1 MIARPSAGVD
11 TARAIAADVRAGR
24 RSAQAIAT
32 CTLDRIAAR
41 DGLNATTRLLRQRA
55 LADAARVDAVVAAGG
70 DPGPLAGVPFAVK
83 DLFDVAEETTTAG
96 ARQRATAPAATRD
109 AEVVARLCA
118 AGAVL
123 VATTNM
129 DEFAYGFSTENSH
142 YGTTRNPH
150 DPERL
155 AGGSSGGSAAL
166 VGAGLV
172 PLALGSDT
180 NGSIRVPASLCGIYG
195 LRPGFGTVS
204 VEGVYPFVE
213 RLDTVGGFARSPE
226 DLAIAHAVMHGEALA
241 PAGQA
246 SRVAVLGGWFAGRA
260 DATVL
265 AGIDRIAAWLNAG
278 PPVMLPS
285 AAAARSA
292 GFVLT
297 GAEGGH
303 RHLAALRRDA
313 MAFEPATRDRLIAGA
328 LQPVA
333 AVREAEAVA
342 ERFTAELL
350 AALTEHD
357 LLLAPSTPTSAPRIG
372 ATTIVID
379 GEALSARADLGLH
392 TQPLSL
398 AGVPIL
404 SVPLSLPEGTMPIG
418 VQLIAAPGREALLF
432 EIASALVAAGLVAC
446 TPAPALADAA

>member
-1 MIARPSAGVD
+1 MTFAAQPA
-11 TARAIAADVRAGR
+11 TALAIAADVRAGR
-24 RSAQAIAT
+24 RSARAIAVE
-32 CTLDRIAAR
+32 TLDRIAAQ
-41 DGLNATTRLLRQRA
+41 GMLNAATRLLRDHA
-55 LADAARVDAVVAAGG
+55 LADAGRVDAVVAAGG

-83 DLFDVAEETTTAG
+83 DLFDIAGEPTTAG
-96 ARQRATAPAATRD
+96 ARQNVSAPAATHD
-109 AEVVARLCA
+109 AEVVARLREG
-118 AGAVL
+118 GAVL

-129 DEFAYGFSTENSH
+129 DEFAYGFSTENTH
-142 YGTTRNPH
+142 FGTTRNPH
-150 DPERL
+150 DPDRL

-195 LRPGFGTVS
+195 LRPTFGALS
-204 VEGVYPFVE
+204 VEGAYPFVE
-213 RLDTVGGFARSPE
+213 RLDTVGCFARSPE
-226 DLAIAHAVMHGEALA
+226 DLALVYRVMGGDLSPPPGDA
-241 PAGQA
+241 PL
-246 SRVAVLGGWFAGRA
+246 RVAALGGWFARQA
-260 DATVL
+260 DPVVL
-265 AGIDRIAAWLNAG
+265 AGIARIAAHLRAG
-278 PPVMLPS
+278 PPVELPS

-292 GFVLT
+292 GFMLT

-313 MAFEPATRDRLIAGA
+313 MAFEPVTRDRLIAGA

-333 AVREAEAVA
+333 AVRDAEVVA
-342 ERFTAELL
+342 QRFIDEVGQAL
-350 AALTEHD
+350 ATHD
-357 LLLAPSTPTSAPRIG
+357 LLLAPATPMSAPRTD

-379 GEALSARADLGLH
+379 GQTLSARADLGLH

-404 SVPLSLPEGTMPIG
+404 SVPLSQPEGAMPSG

-432 EIASALVAAGLVAC
+432 DKAAALVAAGLVAC
-446 TPAPALADAA
+446 TPARGQRVAA

>member
-1 MIARPSAGVD
+1 MMD
-11 TARAIAADVRAGR
+11 TALAVAADVRARR
-24 RSAQAIAT
+24 RSARAVAVE
-32 CTLDRIAAR
+32 TLDRIAAQ
-41 DGLNATTRLLRQRA
+41 GVLNAATRLLRDHA
-55 LADAARVDAVVAAGG
+55 LADAERVDAVVAAGG

-83 DLFDVAEETTTAG
+83 DLFDIAGETTTAG
-96 ARQRATAPAATRD
+96 ARQRADAPAATGD
-109 AEVVARLCA
+109 AEVVARLRA

-129 DEFAYGFSTENSH
+129 DEFAYGFSTENAH

-195 LRPGFGTVS
+195 LRPTFGALS

-213 RLDTVGGFARSPE
+213 RLDTVGCFARSPE
-226 DLAIAHAVMHGEALA
+226 DLAVAHQVMGGVLS
-241 PAGQA
+241 PVAGPL
-246 SRVAVLGGWFAGRA
+246 RVAALGGWFAGLA
-260 DATVL
+260 DPVVL
-265 AGIDRIAAWLNAG
+265 AGIARIAEHLGAG
-278 PPVMLPS
+278 PPVVLPS

-313 MAFEPATRDRLIAGA
+313 MAFDPATRDRLIAGA

-342 ERFTAELL
+342 ERFTAELMGAL
-350 AALTEHD
+350 AEHD
-357 LLLAPSTPTSAPRIG
+357 LLLAPATPMPAPRID
-372 ATTIVID
+372 ATTIMIE
-379 GEALSARADLGLH
+379 GQTLSARADLGLH

-404 SVPLSLPEGTMPIG
+404 SVPLCQPEGAMPIG

-432 EIASALVAAGLVAC
+432 RTASALVAAGLVAC
-446 TPAPALADAA
+446 TPVASQMVAA

>member
-1 MIARPSAGVD
+1 MSDPG
-11 TARAIAADVRAGR
+11 TATAIAADVRSGR
-24 RSAQAIAT
+24 RSAHAVAT
-32 CTLDRIAAR
+32 ETLDRIAR
-41 DGLNATTRLLRQRA
+41 HDRLNAATRLLRQRA
-55 LADAARVDAVVAAGG
+55 LADAARVDAAVAAGR

-83 DLFDVAEETTTAG
+83 DLFDVAGEPTTAG

-109 AEVVARLCA
+109 APVVARLCA

-129 DEFAYGFSTENSH
+129 DEFAYGFSTENAH
-142 YGTTRNPH
+142 FGTTRNPH
-150 DPERL
+150 DPDRL

-195 LRPGFGTVS
+195 LRPTFGAVP

-213 RLDTVGGFARSPE
+213 RLDTVGWFVRSVE
-226 DLAIAHAVMHGEALA
+226 DLAIAHAVMAGTV
-241 PAGQA
+241 PA
-246 SRVAVLGGWFAGRA
+246 SDPIESPRVAVLGGWFATRA
-260 DATVL
+260 DATIL
-265 AGIDRIAAWLNAG
+265 AGIDRIARYLLAG
-278 PPVMLPS
+278 PAVVLPS

-303 RHLAALRRDA
+303 RHLSALRRDA
-313 MAFEPATRDRLIAGA
+313 MAFDPVTRDRLIAGA

-342 ERFTAELL
+342 DRFAGEVADAL
-350 AALTEHD
+350 AGHD
-357 LLLAPSTPTSAPRIG
+357 LLLAPATPMAAPRTD
-372 ATTIVID
+372 ATTVVID
-379 GEALSARADLGLH
+379 GETLSARADLGLH
-392 TQPLSL
+392 TQPLSI

-404 SVPLSLPEGTMPIG
+404 SVPLRQRDGAMPIG
-418 VQLIAAPGREALLF
+418 VQLIAARGREALLF
-432 EIASALVAAGLVAC
+432 DTAAALVAAGLVAC
-446 TPAPALADAA
+446 TPAPRWAQAA

>member
-1 MIARPSAGVD
+1 MMD
-11 TARAIAADVRAGR
+11 TALAIAADVRAGR
-24 RSAQAIAT
+24 RSAQRIAVE
-32 CTLDRIAAR
+32 TLDRIAAQ
-41 DGLNATTRLLRQRA
+41 GVLNAATRLLRDHA
-55 LADAARVDAVVAAGG
+55 LADAERVDAVVAARG

-83 DLFDVAEETTTAG
+83 DLFDIAGETTTAG
-96 ARQRATAPAATRD
+96 ARQRADAPAATGD
-109 AEVVARLCA
+109 AEVVARLRA

-129 DEFAYGFSTENSH
+129 DEFAYGFSTENAH

-195 LRPGFGTVS
+195 LRPTFGALS

-213 RLDTVGGFARSPE
+213 RLDTVGCFARSPE
-226 DLAIAHAVMHGEALA
+226 DLAVAHQVMGGVLS
-241 PAGQA
+241 PVAGPL
-246 SRVAVLGGWFAGRA
+246 RVAALGGWFAGLA
-260 DATVL
+260 DPVVL
-265 AGIDRIAAWLNAG
+265 AGIARIAEHLEAA
-278 PPVMLPS
+278 PPVVLPS

-313 MAFEPATRDRLIAGA
+313 MAFDPATRDRLIAGA

-342 ERFTAELL
+342 ERFTAELN
-350 AALTEHD
+350 AALATHD
-357 LLLAPSTPTSAPRIG
+357 LLLAPATPMSAPRID
-372 ATTIVID
+372 ATTIVIE
-379 GEALSARADLGLH
+379 GQTLSARADLGLH

-404 SVPLSLPEGTMPIG
+404 SVPLCQPEGAMPIG

-432 EIASALVAAGLVAC
+432 RTASALVAAGLVAC
-446 TPAPALADAA
+446 TPVRRAAA

>member
-1 MIARPSAGVD
+1 MMD
-11 TARAIAADVRAGR
+11 TATAIAADVRAGR
-24 RSAQAIAT
+24 RSARAIAT
-32 CTLDRIAAR
+32 ETLDRIAAR
-41 DGLNATTRLLRQRA
+41 AALNAATRLLHSQA
-55 LADAARVDAVVAAGG
+55 LADAERVDALVAAGG

-83 DLFDVAEETTTAG
+83 DLFDVAGETTTAG
-96 ARQRATAPAATRD
+96 ARQRADAPAATRD
-109 AEVVARLCA
+109 AEVVARLRA

-129 DEFAYGFSTENSH
+129 DEFAYGFSTENAH

-195 LRPGFGTVS
+195 LRPTFGALS

-213 RLDTVGGFARSPE
+213 RLDTVGAFARSPE
-226 DLAIAHAVMHGEALA
+226 DLALAHAVMGGALSKSSDA
-241 PAGQA
+241 RL
-246 SRVAVLGGWFAGRA
+246 RVAALGGWFAGLA
-260 DATVL
+260 DPVVL
-265 AGIDRIAAWLNAG
+265 AGIARIANHLQAG
-278 PPVMLPS
+278 PPVELPS

-303 RHLAALRRDA
+303 RHLTALRRDA
-313 MAFEPATRDRLIAGA
+313 MAFDPATRDRLIAGA

-342 ERFTAELL
+342 ERFTAELM
-350 AALTEHD
+350 AALAEHD
-357 LLLAPSTPTSAPRIG
+357 LLLAPATPMPAPRID
-372 ATTIVID
+372 ATTIEID
-379 GEALSARADLGLH
+379 GQTLSARADLGLH

-404 SVPLSLPEGTMPIG
+404 SVPLRQPEGALPIG
-418 VQLIAAPGREALLF
+418 VQLIAAAGREALLF
-432 EIASALVAAGLVAC
+432 ETAAALVAAGLVA
-446 TPAPALADAA
+446 

>member
-1 MIARPSAGVD
+1 MMD
-11 TARAIAADVRAGR
+11 TALAVAADVRAGR
-24 RSAQAIAT
+24 RSAQRIAVE
-32 CTLDRIAAR
+32 TLDRIAAQ
-41 DGLNATTRLLRQRA
+41 GVLNAATRLLRDHA
-55 LADAARVDAVVAAGG
+55 LADAERVDAVVAAGG

-83 DLFDVAEETTTAG
+83 DLFDIAGETTTAG
-96 ARQRATAPAATRD
+96 ARQRADAPAATGD
-109 AEVVARLCA
+109 AQVVARLRA

-129 DEFAYGFSTENSH
+129 DEFAYGFSTENAH

-195 LRPGFGTVS
+195 LRPTFGALS

-213 RLDTVGGFARSPE
+213 RLDTVGCFVRSPE
-226 DLAIAHAVMHGEALA
+226 DLAVAHQVMGGVLS
-241 PAGQA
+241 PVAGPL
-246 SRVAVLGGWFAGRA
+246 RVAALGGWFAGLA
-260 DATVL
+260 DPVVL
-265 AGIDRIAAWLNAG
+265 AGIARIAEHLEAA
-278 PPVMLPS
+278 PPVELPS

-313 MAFEPATRDRLIAGA
+313 MAFDPATRDRLIAGA

-342 ERFTAELL
+342 ERFTAELMGAL
-350 AALTEHD
+350 AEHD
-357 LLLAPSTPTSAPRIG
+357 LLLAPATPMPAPRID
-372 ATTIVID
+372 ATTIMIE
-379 GEALSARADLGLH
+379 GQTLSARADLGLH

-404 SVPLSLPEGTMPIG
+404 SVPLCPPEGAMPIG

-432 EIASALVAAGLVAC
+432 RTASALVAAGLVAC
-446 TPAPALADAA
+446 TPVRRAAA

>member
-1 MIARPSAGVD
+1 MMDSAI
-11 TARAIAADVRAGR
+11 AIAADVRAGR
-24 RSAQAIAT
+24 RSARGIAT
-32 CTLDRIAAR
+32 ETLDRIAAR
-41 DGLNATTRLLRQRA
+41 GAMNAATRLLHTHA
-55 LADAARVDAVVAAGG
+55 LADAERVDALVAAGG

-83 DLFDVAEETTTAG
+83 DLFDVAGETTTAG
-96 ARQRATAPAATRD
+96 ARQRADAPAATRD
-109 AEVVARLCA
+109 AEVVARLRA

-129 DEFAYGFSTENSH
+129 DEFAYGFSTENAH
-142 YGTTRNPH
+142 YGTTRNPR

-195 LRPGFGTVS
+195 LRPTFGALS
-204 VEGVYPFVE
+204 VEGVFPFVE
-213 RLDTVGGFARSPE
+213 RLDTVGAFARSPE
-226 DLAIAHAVMHGEALA
+226 DLALAHEIMGGAMASPADA
-241 PAGQA
+241 PL
-246 SRVAVLGGWFAGRA
+246 RVAVLGGWFARLA
-260 DATVL
+260 DPVVL
-265 AGIDRIAAWLNAG
+265 AGIARIADHLQAG
-278 PPVMLPS
+278 PPVELPS

-297 GAEGGH
+297 GAEGGY
-303 RHLAALRRDA
+303 RHLTALRRDA
-313 MAFEPATRDRLIAGA
+313 MAFDPATRDRLIAGA

-342 ERFTAELL
+342 ERFTAELM
-350 AALTEHD
+350 AALAEHD
-357 LLLAPSTPTSAPRIG
+357 LLLAPATPMPAPRID
-372 ATTIVID
+372 ATTIEID
-379 GEALSARADLGLH
+379 GQTLSARADLGLH

-404 SVPLSLPEGTMPIG
+404 SVPLRQPEGAMPIG
-418 VQLIAAPGREALLF
+418 VQLIAAAGREALLF
-432 EIASALVAAGLVAC
+432 ETAAALVSVGLVA
-446 TPAPALADAA
+446 

>member
-1 MIARPSAGVD
+1 MD
-11 TARAIAADVRAGR
+11 TALGIAADVRAGR
-24 RSAQAIAT
+24 RSARAMAVE
-32 CTLDRIAAR
+32 TLDSIAAQ
-41 DGLNATTRLLRQRA
+41 GALNAATRLLHGHA
-55 LADAARVDAVVAAGG
+55 LADAERVDARVAAGG

-83 DLFDVAEETTTAG
+83 DLFDIAGETTTAG
-96 ARQRATAPAATRD
+96 ARQRAAAPPATRD
-109 AEVVARLCA
+109 AEVVVRLRA

-129 DEFAYGFSTENSH
+129 DEFAYGFSTENTH
-142 YGTTRNPH
+142 YGTTCNPH

-195 LRPGFGTVS
+195 LRPSFGALS

-213 RLDTVGGFARSPE
+213 RLDTVGCFARSPE
-226 DLAIAHAVMHGEALA
+226 DLAVAHEVMGGTLS
-241 PAGQA
+241 PVAGPL
-246 SRVAVLGGWFAGRA
+246 RVAALGGWFAGLA
-260 DATVL
+260 DPAVL
-265 AGIDRIAAWLNAG
+265 AGIARIAEYLGAG
-278 PPVMLPS
+278 PSVELPS

-303 RHLAALRRDA
+303 RHLAALRHDA
-313 MAFEPATRDRLIAGA
+313 MAFDPATRDRLIAGA

-342 ERFTAELL
+342 RRFTEELGEAL
-350 AALTEHD
+350 ATHD
-357 LLLAPSTPTSAPRIG
+357 LLLAPATPMPAPRID

-379 GEALSARADLGLH
+379 GQTLSARADLGLH

-404 SVPLSLPEGTMPIG
+404 SVPLRQPEAAMPIG

-432 EIASALVAAGLVAC
+432 KTAADLVAAGLVAC
-446 TPAPALADAA
+446 TPAPREAA

>member
-1 MIARPSAGVD
+1 MMDSAI
-11 TARAIAADVRAGR
+11 AIAADVRAGR
-24 RSAQAIAT
+24 RSARGIAT
-32 CTLDRIAAR
+32 ETLDRIAAR
-41 DGLNATTRLLRQRA
+41 GAMNAATRLLHTHA
-55 LADAARVDAVVAAGG
+55 LADAERVDALVAAGG

-83 DLFDVAEETTTAG
+83 DLFDVAGETTTAG
-96 ARQRATAPAATRD
+96 ARQRADAPAATRD
-109 AEVVARLCA
+109 AEVVARLRA

-129 DEFAYGFSTENSH
+129 DEFAYGFSTENAH

-195 LRPGFGTVS
+195 LRPTFGALS
-204 VEGVYPFVE
+204 VEGVFPFVE
-213 RLDTVGGFARSPE
+213 RLDTVGAFARSPE
-226 DLAIAHAVMHGEALA
+226 DLALAHEIMGGAMASPADA
-241 PAGQA
+241 PL
-246 SRVAVLGGWFAGRA
+246 RVAVLGGWFARLA
-260 DATVL
+260 DPVVL
-265 AGIDRIAAWLNAG
+265 AGIARIADHLQAG
-278 PPVMLPS
+278 PPVELPS

-297 GAEGGH
+297 GAEGGY
-303 RHLAALRRDA
+303 RHLTALRRDA
-313 MAFEPATRDRLIAGA
+313 MAFDPATRDRLIAGA

-342 ERFTAELL
+342 ERFTAELM
-350 AALTEHD
+350 AALAEHD
-357 LLLAPSTPTSAPRIG
+357 LLLAPATPMPAPRID
-372 ATTIVID
+372 ATTIEID
-379 GEALSARADLGLH
+379 GQTLSARADLGLH

-404 SVPLSLPEGTMPIG
+404 SVPLRQPEGAMPIG
-418 VQLIAAPGREALLF
+418 VQLIAAAGREALLF
-432 EIASALVAAGLVAC
+432 ETAAALVAAGLVA
-446 TPAPALADAA
+446 

>member
-1 MIARPSAGVD
+1 MTRPAA

-32 CTLDRIAAR
+32 ETLDRIATQDR
-41 DGLNATTRLLRQRA
+41 MNASTRLLHRRA
-55 LADAARVDAVVAAGG
+55 LADAMRVDAVVATGG

-83 DLFDVAEETTTAG
+83 DLFDVAGETTTAG
-96 ARQRATAPAATRD
+96 ARQRAAAPPASRD

-155 AGGSSGGSAAL
+155 AGGSSGGAAAL

-180 NGSIRVPASLCGIYG
+180 NGSIRVPASLCGVYG
-195 LRPGFGTVS
+195 LRPSFGAVS
-204 VEGVYPFVE
+204 VEGAYPFVE
-213 RLDTVGGFARSPE
+213 RLDTVGGFTRSPK
-226 DLAIAHAVMHGEALA
+226 DLAIAHAVMLGQALR
-241 PAGQA
+241 PAGAA
-246 SRVAVLGGWFAGRA
+246 SRVAVLGGWFAARA
-260 DATVL
+260 DAMVL
-265 AGIDRIAAWLNAG
+265 AGIDRIAAHLGAG
-278 PPVMLPS
+278 PPIVLPS

-297 GAEGGH
+297 GAEGGY

-313 MAFEPATRDRLIAGA
+313 VAFEPATRDRLIAGA

-350 AALTEHD
+350 AALAGHD
-357 LLLAPSTPTSAPRIG
+357 LLLAPSTPMSAPRID
-372 ATTIVID
+372 ATTIVVD
-379 GEALSARADLGLH
+379 GETLSARADLGLH

-404 SVPLSLPEGTMPIG
+404 SVPLSLPEDAMPIG

-432 EIASALVAAGLVAC
+432 ETASALVAAGLVAC
-446 TPAPALADAA
+446 TPAPQEAEAA

>member
-1 MIARPSAGVD
+1 MSA
-11 TARAIAADVRAGR
+11 TAIAAEVRAGR
-24 RSAQAIAT
+24 RTARSIAIE
-32 CTLDRIAAR
+32 TLDRIGAQGA
-41 DGLNATTRLLRQRA
+41 LNAATRLLRDRV
-55 LADAARVDAVVAAGG
+55 LADAARVDAMVAAGR

-83 DLFDVAEETTTAG
+83 DLFDVAGEPTTAG
-96 ARQRATAPAATRD
+96 ARQLAGAPPAACD

-123 VATTNM
+123 VATANM
-129 DEFAYGFSTENSH
+129 DEFAYGFSTENAH
-142 YGTTRNPH
+142 FGTTRNPH

-180 NGSIRVPASLCGIYG
+180 NGSIRVPASLCGVFG
-195 LRPGFGTVS
+195 LRPTFGAVP
-204 VEGVYPFVE
+204 VAGVYPFVE
-213 RLDTVGGFARSPE
+213 RLDTVGCFTRSVE
-226 DLAIAHAVMHGEALA
+226 DMAIAHAVMAGA
-241 PAGQA
+241 PLLPGGGAG
-246 SRVAVLGGWFAGRA
+246 RVAPLGGWFAQRA
-260 DATVL
+260 EPAVL
-265 AGIDRIAAWLNAG
+265 AGIDRIARHLDAG
-278 PPVMLPS
+278 PPVVLRS

-303 RHLAALRRDA
+303 RHLPALRRDA
-313 MAFEPATRDRLIAGA
+313 MAFDAGTRDRLIAGA

-342 ERFTAELL
+342 ARFTDELL
-350 AALTEHD
+350 EALATHD
-357 LLLAPSTPTSAPRIG
+357 LLLAPATPMAAPRID

-379 GEALSARADLGLH
+379 GQSLSARADLGLH

-404 SVPLSLPEGTMPIG
+404 SVPLAQAGAMPIG

-432 EIASALVAAGLVAC
+432 DTAAELVAAGLVAC
-446 TPAPALADAA
+446 RSALAVAA

>member
-1 MIARPSAGVD
+1 MMD
-11 TARAIAADVRAGR
+11 TALAIAADVRARR
-24 RSAQAIAT
+24 RSAQRIAVE
-32 CTLDRIAAR
+32 TLDRIAAQ
-41 DGLNATTRLLRQRA
+41 GVLNAATRLLRDHA
-55 LADAARVDAVVAAGG
+55 LADAERVDAVVAAGG

-83 DLFDVAEETTTAG
+83 DLFDIAGETTTAG
-96 ARQRATAPAATRD
+96 ARQRADAPAATGD
-109 AEVVARLCA
+109 AQVVARLRA

-129 DEFAYGFSTENSH
+129 DEFAYGFSTENAH

-195 LRPGFGTVS
+195 LRPTFGALS

-213 RLDTVGGFARSPE
+213 RLDTVGCFVRSPE
-226 DLAIAHAVMHGEALA
+226 DLAVAHQVMGGVLS
-241 PAGQA
+241 PVAGPL
-246 SRVAVLGGWFAGRA
+246 RVAALGGWFAGLA
-260 DATVL
+260 DPVVL
-265 AGIDRIAAWLNAG
+265 AGIARIAEHLEAA
-278 PPVMLPS
+278 PPVELPS

-313 MAFEPATRDRLIAGA
+313 MAFDPATRDRLIAGA

-342 ERFTAELL
+342 ERFTAELMGAL
-350 AALTEHD
+350 AEHD
-357 LLLAPSTPTSAPRIG
+357 LLLAPATPMPAPRID
-372 ATTIVID
+372 ATTIMIE
-379 GEALSARADLGLH
+379 GQTLSARADLGLH

-404 SVPLSLPEGTMPIG
+404 SVPLCPPEGAMPIG

-432 EIASALVAAGLVAC
+432 RTASALVAAGLVAC
-446 TPAPALADAA
+446 TPVRRAAA

>member
-1 MIARPSAGVD
+1 MILSAS
-11 TARAIAADVRAGR
+11 AIAADVRAGR
-24 RSAQAIAT
+24 RSARAIASET
-32 CTLDRIAAR
+32 IDRIAAR
-41 DGLNATTRLLRQRA
+41 SALNAATRLLRDRA
-55 LADAARVDAVVAAGG
+55 LADAARVDAAVAAGR

-83 DLFDVAEETTTAG
+83 DLFDVAGEATTAG
-96 ARQRATAPAATRD
+96 ARQLASAPPAPRD
-109 AEVVARLCA
+109 AEVVTRLCA

-129 DEFAYGFSTENSH
+129 DEFAYGFSTENAH

-150 DPERL
+150 DADRL

-195 LRPGFGTVS
+195 LRPTFGAVPVAGT
-204 VEGVYPFVE
+204 YPFVE
-213 RLDTVGGFARSPE
+213 RLDTVGCFTRSSE
-226 DLAIAHAVMHGEALA
+226 DMAIAHAVITGAPLSPVGRALV
-241 PAGQA
+241 
-246 SRVAVLGGWFAGRA
+246 RVAPLGGWFAERA
-260 DATVL
+260 EDAVL
-265 AGIDRIAAWLNAG
+265 TGIDRIAAYLHAG
-278 PPVMLPS
+278 PPVELRW

-292 GFVLT
+292 GFMLT

-303 RHLAALRRDA
+303 RHLSALRRDA
-313 MAFEPATRDRLIAGA
+313 MAFDAGTRDRLIAGA

-342 ERFTAELL
+342 ERFTDELL
-350 AALTEHD
+350 GALATHD
-357 LLLAPSTPTSAPRIG
+357 LLLAPATPMAAPRID

-379 GEALSARADLGLH
+379 GQSLSARADLGLH

-404 SVPLSLPEGTMPIG
+404 SVPLAQAAGAMPIG

-432 EIASALVAAGLVAC
+432 ETAAALAAAGLVAC
-446 TPAPALADAA
+446 PAAPVEAGAA

>member
-1 MIARPSAGVD
+1 MMD
-11 TARAIAADVRAGR
+11 TALAIAADVRAGR
-24 RSAQAIAT
+24 RSAQRIAVE
-32 CTLDRIAAR
+32 TLDRIAAQ
-41 DGLNATTRLLRQRA
+41 GALNAATRLLRDHA
-55 LADAARVDAVVAAGG
+55 LADAERVDAVVAAGG

-83 DLFDVAEETTTAG
+83 DLFDIAGETTTAG
-96 ARQRATAPAATRD
+96 ARQRADAPAATGD
-109 AEVVARLCA
+109 AQVVARLRA

-195 LRPGFGTVS
+195 LRPTFGALS

-213 RLDTVGGFARSPE
+213 RLDTVGCFARSPE
-226 DLAIAHAVMHGEALA
+226 DLAVAHQVMGGVLS
-241 PAGQA
+241 PVAGPL
-246 SRVAVLGGWFAGRA
+246 RVAALGGWFAGLA
-260 DATVL
+260 DPVVL
-265 AGIDRIAAWLNAG
+265 AGIARIAEHLGAG
-278 PPVMLPS
+278 PPVELPS

-303 RHLAALRRDA
+303 RHLAALRHDA
-313 MAFEPATRDRLIAGA
+313 MAFDPATRDRLIAGA

-342 ERFTAELL
+342 ERFTAELMGAL
-350 AALTEHD
+350 AEHD
-357 LLLAPSTPTSAPRIG
+357 LLLAPATPMPAPRID
-372 ATTIVID
+372 ATTIMIE
-379 GEALSARADLGLH
+379 GQTLSARADLGLH

-404 SVPLSLPEGTMPIG
+404 SVPLCQPEGAMPIG

-432 EIASALVAAGLVAC
+432 RTASALVAAGLVAC
-446 TPAPALADAA
+446 TPVRRAAA

>member
-1 MIARPSAGVD
+1 MSALPE
-11 TARAIAADVRAGR
+11 TACAIAAQVREGR
-24 RSAQAIAT
+24 LSARQVAID
-32 CTLDRIAAR
+32 TLDRIAR
-41 DGLNATTRLLRQRA
+41 HDGLNAATRLLRERA
-55 LADAARVDAVVAAGG
+55 LADAARVDAAVAAGR

-83 DLFDVAEETTTAG
+83 DLFDVAGKTTTAG
-96 ARQRATAPAATRD
+96 ARQRAHAPAAARD

-123 VATTNM
+123 VATANM
-129 DEFAYGFSTENSH
+129 DEFAYGFSTENAH

-150 DPERL
+150 DPDRL

-180 NGSIRVPASLCGIYG
+180 NGSIRVPASLCGIFG
-195 LRPGFGTVS
+195 LRPSFGALS

-213 RLDTVGGFARSPE
+213 RLDTVGCFARSPE
-226 DLAIAHAVMHGEALA
+226 DMALAHAVMLGEALS
-241 PAGQA
+241 PFAGGRP
-246 SRVAVLGGWFAGRA
+246 RVAALGGWFAGRA
-260 DATVL
+260 DAAVL
-265 AGIDRIAAWLNAG
+265 AGIDRIAAHLEAG
-278 PPVMLPS
+278 PPVVLRN

-292 GFVLT
+292 GFLLT

-303 RHLAALRRDA
+303 RHLPALRRDA
-313 MAFEPATRDRLIAGA
+313 MAFDPATRDRLIAGA

-333 AVREAEAVA
+333 AVRDAEAVA
-342 ERFTAELL
+342 ARFVAEVADAL
-350 AALTEHD
+350 AGHD
-357 LLLAPSTPTSAPRIG
+357 LLLAPATPMPAPRID

-379 GEALSARADLGLH
+379 GQTLSARADLGLH

-404 SVPLSLPEGTMPIG
+404 SVPLAQAEGVLPIG

-432 EIASALVAAGLVAC
+432 ETAAALVAAGLVAC
-446 TPAPALADAA
+446 PPVPLLAEAA

>member
-1 MIARPSAGVD
+1 MHQMTLAEIARGLADKKFSSEELTRVLLSRIATLDPQLNSFISLTED
-11 TARAIAADVRAGR
+11 LAITQAQAADAR
-24 RSAQAIAT
+24 R
-32 CTLDRIAAR
+32 
-41 DGLNATTRLLRQRA
+41 
-55 LADAARVDAVVAAGG
+55 AAGEN
-70 DPGPLAGVPFAVK
+70 GPLLGAPLAHK
-83 DLFDVAEETTTAG
+83 DLFCTQGIRTSCGSLMLDNFKAPYDATVVSRLASAG
-96 ARQRATAPAATRD
+96 TVT
-109 AEVVARLCA
+109 L
-118 AGAVL
+118 GK
-123 VATTNM
+123 TNM

-155 AGGSSGGSAAL
+155 AGGSSGGAAAL

-180 NGSIRVPASLCGIYG
+180 NGSIRVPASLCGVYG
-195 LRPGFGTVS
+195 LRPSFGAVP
-204 VEGVYPFVE
+204 VEGAFPFVE
-213 RLDTVGGFARSPE
+213 RLDTVGGFAWSPE
-226 DLAIAHAVMHGEALA
+226 DLALAHAVMHGQALR
-241 PAGQA
+241 PAGAA
-246 SRVAVLGGWFAGRA
+246 SRVAVLGGWFAARA
-260 DATVL
+260 DAMVL
-265 AGIDRIAAWLNAG
+265 AGIDRIAAHLGAG
-278 PPVMLPS
+278 SPVVLPS

-292 GFVLT
+292 GFVVT

-350 AALTEHD
+350 AALSGHD
-357 LLLAPSTPTSAPRIG
+357 LLLAPSTPMSAPRID
-372 ATTIVID
+372 ATTIVVD
-379 GEALSARADLGLH
+379 GETLSARADLGLH

-404 SVPLSLPEGTMPIG
+404 SVPLSLPEDAMPIG

-432 EIASALVAAGLVAC
+432 ETASALVAAGLVAC
-446 TPAPALADAA
+446 APAPQQVEAA

>member
-1 MIARPSAGVD
+1 MTLSAS
-11 TARAIAADVRAGR
+11 AIAADVRAGR
-24 RSAQAIAT
+24 RSAQAIAVET
-32 CTLDRIAAR
+32 IDRIAAQ
-41 DGLNATTRLLRQRA
+41 GSLNAATRLLRDRA
-55 LADAARVDAVVAAGG
+55 LADAARVDATVAAGR

-83 DLFDVAEETTTAG
+83 DLFDVAGEATTAG
-96 ARQRATAPAATRD
+96 ARQLAEAPPAPRD

-129 DEFAYGFSTENSH
+129 DEFAYGFSTENAH
-142 YGTTRNPH
+142 YGTTRNSH
-150 DPERL
+150 DPDRL

-195 LRPGFGTVS
+195 LRPSFGVVPVAGT
-204 VEGVYPFVE
+204 YPFVE
-213 RLDTVGGFARSPE
+213 RLDTVGCFTRSSE
-226 DLAIAHAVMHGEALA
+226 DMAIAHAVMAGA
-241 PAGQA
+241 PLSPGGSAIV
-246 SRVAVLGGWFAGRA
+246 RVAPLGGWFAERA
-260 DATVL
+260 EDAVL
-265 AGIDRIAAWLNAG
+265 TGIDRIARHLHAG
-278 PPVMLPS
+278 PPVVLRW

-292 GFVLT
+292 GFMLT

-303 RHLAALRRDA
+303 RHLPALRRDA
-313 MAFEPATRDRLIAGA
+313 MAFDAGTRDRLIAGA

-342 ERFTAELL
+342 ERFTDELL
-350 AALTEHD
+350 GALATHD
-357 LLLAPSTPTSAPRIG
+357 LLLAPATPMAAPRID

-379 GEALSARADLGLH
+379 GQSLSARADLGLH

-404 SVPLSLPEGTMPIG
+404 SVPLAQAAGAMPIG

-432 EIASALVAAGLVAC
+432 ETAAALAAAGLVAC
-446 TPAPALADAA
+446 PVAPIAAVAA

>member
-1 MIARPSAGVD
+1 MTLPAA
-11 TARAIAADVRAGR
+11 TATAIAADVRAGR
-24 RSAQAIAT
+24 RSARAIAT
-32 CTLDRIAAR
+32 ATLERIATY
-41 DGLNATTRLLRQRA
+41 DTMSATTRRLTLRA

-83 DLFDVAEETTTAG
+83 DLFDVAGETTTAG
-96 ARQRATAPAATRD
+96 ARQRAVAPPATRD

-150 DPERL
+150 DPDRL

-195 LRPGFGTVS
+195 LRPTFDTVS
-204 VEGVYPFVE
+204 VAGVYPFVE

-226 DLAIAHAVMHGEALA
+226 DLAIIHAVMRGAALP
-241 PAGQA
+241 PAGTA
-246 SRVAVLGGWFAGRA
+246 ARVAVLGGWFAARA
-260 DATVL
+260 EATVL
-265 AGIDRIAAWLNAG
+265 AGIDRIAAHLGAG
-278 PPVMLPS
+278 PPVVLPS

-328 LQPVA
+328 LQPIA

-342 ERFTAELL
+342 ERFTGELL
-350 AALTEHD
+350 AALAMHD
-357 LLLAPSTPTSAPRIG
+357 LLLAPSTPMAAPRID
-372 ATTIVID
+372 ATMIVID
-379 GEALSARADLGLH
+379 GETLSARADLGLH

-404 SVPLSLPEGTMPIG
+404 SVPLALPQDAMPIG

-432 EIASALVAAGLVAC
+432 ETAAGLVAAGLVAC
-446 TPAPALADAA
+446 TPVPLQADAA

>member
-1 MIARPSAGVD
+1 MDSAI
-11 TARAIAADVRAGR
+11 AIAADVRAGR
-24 RSAQAIAT
+24 RSARGIAT
-32 CTLDRIAAR
+32 ETLDRIAAR
-41 DGLNATTRLLRQRA
+41 GAMNAATRLLHTHA
-55 LADAARVDAVVAAGG
+55 LADAERVDALVAAGG

-83 DLFDVAEETTTAG
+83 DLFDVAGETTTAG
-96 ARQRATAPAATRD
+96 ARQRADAPAATRD
-109 AEVVARLCA
+109 AEVVARLRA

-129 DEFAYGFSTENSH
+129 DEFAYGFSTENAH
-142 YGTTRNPH
+142 YGTTRNPR

-195 LRPGFGTVS
+195 LRPTFGALS
-204 VEGVYPFVE
+204 VEGVFPFVE
-213 RLDTVGGFARSPE
+213 RLDTVGAFARSPE
-226 DLAIAHAVMHGEALA
+226 DLALAHEIMGGAMASPADA
-241 PAGQA
+241 PL
-246 SRVAVLGGWFAGRA
+246 RVAVLGGWFARLA
-260 DATVL
+260 DPVVL
-265 AGIDRIAAWLNAG
+265 AGIARIADHLQAG
-278 PPVMLPS
+278 PPVELPS

-297 GAEGGH
+297 GAEGGY
-303 RHLAALRRDA
+303 RHLTALRRDA
-313 MAFEPATRDRLIAGA
+313 MAFDPATRDRLIAGA

-342 ERFTAELL
+342 ERFTAELM
-350 AALTEHD
+350 AALAEHD
-357 LLLAPSTPTSAPRIG
+357 LLLAPATPMPAPRID
-372 ATTIVID
+372 ATTIEID
-379 GEALSARADLGLH
+379 GQTLSARADLGLH

-404 SVPLSLPEGTMPIG
+404 SVPLRQPEGAMPIG
-418 VQLIAAPGREALLF
+418 VQLIAAAGREALLF
-432 EIASALVAAGLVAC
+432 ETAAALVSVGLVA
-446 TPAPALADAA
+446 